1 MNQIF
6 ENVQERTKAATYY
19 VSRKSKI
26 LYSITQ
32 EKTQR
37 TTQVTRQLM
46 QDTKLK
52 IAETA
57 TGATE
62 KTKKIV
68 SETTQKMQQSISDA

>member
-1 MNQIF
+1 
-6 ENVQERTKAATYY
+6 
-19 VSRKSKI
+19 
-26 LYSITQ
+26 
-32 EKTQR
+32 
-37 TTQVTRQLM
+37 M